1 MDLNATSI
9 TEVIL
14 LYPKLKISKHIIDLI
29 ICFGEAP
36 FIQHWF
42 ACNSDESTP
51 KGDQC
56 LRDLFRCYG
65 LRLVFEWWYL
75 FSSVKARFTHQ
86 VVLATEVYLLVWLTV
101 KTWNHYIRARDP
113 EISDHQA
120 QPTDNVWLRLFYV
133 KYTHLQREGFCQ
145 TVQCLSTRGYK
156 RSHPPIYLHQRLPF
170 FHKNRVPWHA
180 FCPCSILCS
189 PQLSTNYHH
198 LYNHTYFLITMMILG
213 LDEIC
218 YESMNVTTK
227 KPKPKHILDDSVSLS
242 IISTRK

>member
-120 QPTDNVWLRLFYV
+120 QPTDNVGWGCFTSNTRICRGRDFARPCNVWVLEATNVAIPPFTYTRDCTFSQESSTLACILSLQHSLFP
-133 KYTHLQREGFCQ
+133 TIIHE
-145 TVQCLSTRGYK
+145 LS
-156 RSHPPIYLHQRLPF
+156 PF
-170 FHKNRVPWHA
+170 
-180 FCPCSILCS
+180 I
-189 PQLSTNYHH
+189 
-198 LYNHTYFLITMMILG
+198 
-213 LDEIC
+213 
-218 YESMNVTTK
+218 
-227 KPKPKHILDDSVSLS
+227 
-242 IISTRK
+242 